1 MVFCL
6 TLKQDSSVSYLHDIV
21 GNVLWLYD
29 SYTTY
34 LKSNI
39 VFTMQ

>member
-1 MVFCL
+1 MSATCM
-6 TLKQDSSVSYLHDIV
+6 TLLV
-21 GNVLWLYD
+21 NVLWLYD